1 MLFFYIKKGSEK
13 QRGQLAKLQ
22 WMDQGCNW
30 GRGALGG
37 RAPPAFHTLAK
48 DMSKHRD
55 TTHFTPGSRP
65 CIISSFLL
73 LIYLCPRLRPWNG
86 QKDNQIKLPE
96 GVAYRI
102 YKWKG
107 SASHTT
113 KNEWMNASLW
123 ITFDF
128 VFHQIHTKETHHFLR
143 NVTFIIFINLIV
155 VELLTKH

>member
-37 RAPPAFHTLAK
+37 RAPPAFHTLAN

-113 KNEWMNASLW
+113 KMNECQFMNYFWFCISSDSYKGDTSFSQECNFHNLHKSHCLW
-123 ITFDF
+123 A
-128 VFHQIHTKETHHFLR
+128 L
-143 NVTFIIFINLIV
+143 N
-155 VELLTKH
+155 